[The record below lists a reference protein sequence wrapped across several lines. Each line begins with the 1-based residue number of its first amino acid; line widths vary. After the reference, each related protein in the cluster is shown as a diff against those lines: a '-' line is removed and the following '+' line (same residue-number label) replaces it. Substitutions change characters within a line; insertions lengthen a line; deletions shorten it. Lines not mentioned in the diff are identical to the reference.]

1 MSKLVINL
9 DSTSLGHSACILDFY
24 GTVVGSLDESGQS
37 AGGYREK
44 LHGPELVYGIGLHKF
59 IDIAYKTNGNLQ
71 LARKHGLKLFNEIPT
86 REHPKK
92 PWLRDQGH
100 LTTVCFNLWNDYV
113 VEENNFQLIELVLP
127 CWLCKGTG
135 IANPQEGSTL
145 ECVPPCPHCKGE
157 KMLLQPA
164 TEVTFSIK
172 YYEDDYIIVNLCG
185 TIDKIGKFKNG
196 CYAIGDWKTT
206 GTWDNTGYFQ
216 QYELS
221 RQLRMY
227 SLALKL
233 MAAMHP
239 DSVLGQLGRT
249 QVGCFIDAV
258 FLDKDPNKTE
268 FIRSDVIPI
277 KPHELDAF
285 QMTLDDQIKRLS
297 NAVKTGYTPK
307 EGIINGS
314 CIKWQSVS
322 EKNFVKCWR
331 WDACK
336 SPDNVAEVLLKR
348 DFTRVQFNPLKYNEV

>member
-1 MSKLVINL
+1 MSKININI
-9 DSTSLGHSACILDFY
+9 DSTSLSHSTCILDFY
-24 GTVVGSLDESGQS
+24 GTVVGSLDDSGLS
-37 AGGYREK
+37 VGGYREK
-44 LHGPELVYGIGLHKF
+44 LSGPELVYGIGLHKF
-59 IDIAYKTNGNLQ
+59 VDIAYKTGGNLQ
-71 LARKHGLKLFNEIPT
+71 IARKQALKLFNDIPT
-86 REHPKK
+86 KETKK
-92 PWLRDQGH
+92 AYLRDPGH
-100 LTTVCFNLWNDYV
+100 LTTVCYNLWTDYV
-113 VEENNFQLIELVLP
+113 MEEDNFQLLELDLP
-127 CWLCKGTG
+127 CWVCKGTG
-135 IANPQEGSTL
+135 VVADEQ
-145 ECVPPCPHCKGE
+145 PCSHCSGQKT
-157 KMLLQPA
+157 LLQPA
-164 TEVTFSIK
+164 TEVTFSIR

-206 GTWDNTGYFQ
+206 STWDNRGYFQ

-233 MAAMHP
+233 MAAIHP

-285 QMTLDDQIKRLS
+285 QLTLDDKIKQLS
-297 NAVKTGYTPK
+297 QAIKTGYIPK

-348 DFTRVQFNPLKYNEV
+348 DFNRVTFDPLKYNEV